1 MSGIRCSPP
10 DDFINTIVSFLF
22 PNPDL
27 RHVLEINLSI
37 LSQTNVIN
45 DFMSVYPELELYY
58 YPSKLKT
65 LHQNNTQAFTF
76 NSCICIVRQLLR
88 LKGYQV
94 STKTLKKRYR
104 KDKILIIRPPYQ

>member
-1 MSGIRCSPP
+1 MSGIRCIPP

-27 RHVLEINLSI
+27 RHILEINISVLSHNNTI
-37 LSQTNVIN
+37 DN
-45 DFMSVYPELELYY
+45 FMTIYPELELYY

-65 LHQNNTQAFTF
+65 FYQSGTQLFTF
-76 NSCICIVRQLLR
+76 NSCICIVRQLLK
-88 LKGYQV
+88 LKGYRV
-94 STKTLKKRYR
+94 STKTVKKRSR